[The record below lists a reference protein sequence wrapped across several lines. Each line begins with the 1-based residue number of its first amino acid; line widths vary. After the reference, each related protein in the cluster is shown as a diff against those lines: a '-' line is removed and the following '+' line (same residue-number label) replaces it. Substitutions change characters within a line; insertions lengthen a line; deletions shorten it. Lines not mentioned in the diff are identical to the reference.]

1 MFWLDE
7 ILSKLPEKEQH
18 IINDAKSPSGPPHV
32 GSLRGVLIHDA
43 VYKYLKDKGYNV
55 RYIFGSDDYDP
66 MDEIAGS
73 LPRDIYEQYLGK
85 PLAHVPAPEGSGFDD
100 LAMYFISDF
109 FKIFDQLGVEAEK
122 YYMRDYYKN
131 GFFNEAIE
139 TVLNNA
145 GVIREIYLKVSG
157 AKRPDNWYPIQVV
170 CEKCG
175 KIGTTEVIDWDGK
188 EVTYVCKEDKVT
200 WAKGCGHV
208 GKISPFDGNA
218 KMPYKVEWAA
228 KWKYFGV
235 TIEGAG
241 KDHNTKGGSLD
252 IANAISRKVFGYEPP
267 VNIPYEFFLVG
278 GAKMSSSKGR
288 GATAR
293 AMADFLP
300 PEILRYLMLYTHPK
314 RKVNFEPSE
323 KYITKLFNAFDKL
336 HQRIINGE
344 PVEDW
349 EKSVYKLSQIF
360 YHEPYRVLDFSL
372 ITTMIQLPYIDI
384 YKEAEKRFGSPLTET
399 ERKVLE
405 SRIKAA
411 KYWLENFAPEEDKYQ
426 LQQNLPEKAKDLSP
440 VQIAFLHK
448 LASQLKSLDEYNED
462 TIQSTIFEVARFTP
476 IDGRTAFQ
484 AIYTVFLGKDNGPK
498 AGRLL
503 AYIDKDFV
511 LKRLRELNFDEQ
523 EFLDQSSITI
533 DELKQWFDKNKDK
546 VQVQADSLKAFEK
559 YGKAFVELT
568 YIKKDKPHL
577 LRIKANTPDTQQLLQ
592 QVKQILNIA

>member
-1 MFWLDE
+1 MSWLDE
-7 ILSKLPEKEQH
+7 ILRKLPERDEH

-43 VYKYLKDKGYNV
+43 VYKYLKEKGYNV

-73 LPRDIYEQYLGK
+73 LPREQYEQHLGK
-85 PLAHVPAPEGSGFDD
+85 PLSNVPAPEGSGFDD

-109 FKIFDQLGVEAEK
+109 FAIFDQLGVEAEK

-145 GVIREIYLKVSG
+145 DVIREIYLKVSG
-157 AKRPDNWYPIQVV
+157 SKRPDNWYPIQVV

-241 KDHNTKGGSLD
+241 KDHNTKGGSRD
-252 IANAISRKVFGYEPP
+252 IANAISRRVFGYEPP

-323 KYITKLFNAFDKL
+323 RYITKLFNDFDKL
-336 HQRIINGE
+336 HTRIINGE
-344 PVEDW
+344 PVEEW
-349 EKSVYKLSQIF
+349 EQTVYRLSQIF
-360 YHEPYRVLDFSL
+360 YDEPYRVLDFSL
-372 ITTMIQLPYIDI
+372 IATLVQLPYIDI
-384 YKEAEKRFGSPLTET
+384 YKEAERRFGSPLTQT
-399 ERKVLE
+399 ERKVLQT
-405 SRIKAA
+405 RINAA
-411 KYWLENFAPEEDKYQ
+411 KYWLENFAPDEEKYQ
-426 LQQNLPEKAKDLSP
+426 LQETLPEQAKELSP
-440 VQIAFLHK
+440 VQIAFLHR
-448 LASQLKSLDEYNED
+448 LADRLEQIDYNEE
-462 TIQSTIFEVARFTP
+462 TIQHEIFEVARHTP
-476 IDGRTAFQ
+476 IDGKEAFK
-484 AIYTVFLGKDNGPK
+484 AIYTVLLGKDRGPK
-498 AGRLL
+498 AGRLI
-503 AYIDKDFV
+503 AYIDKDFI
-511 LKRLRELNFDEQ
+511 LKRLRELPLDEQ
-523 EFLDQSSITI
+523 AFLEQSSLTL
-533 DELKQWFDKNKDK
+533 DEFKTWLEQNKAK
-546 VQVQADSLKAFEK
+546 VQLQPDTIKTYEK
-559 YGKAFVELT
+559 YGSHYVELI
-568 YIKKDKPHL
+568 YVKKDKPHL
-577 LRIKANTPDTQQLLQ
+577 LRIRGTGADLAEK
-592 QVKQILNIA
+592 VKQLIG